1 MREECG
7 GDACHKYR
15 MARLR
20 RIVVPGCPHHVTARG
35 NRREPIFFEDGDQD
49 IYCDMLAEQ
58 MRKAEVEVWAYCLM
72 PNHVHLILCPRD
84 TNSLARA
91 LGAARKRWA
100 NFINGRGRWRGHL
113 FDGRF
118 ASVAMD
124 ESHLISAVRYV
135 ALNPVRARLAARAED
150 WNWSSARAHL
160 AGADDGLVSVKPL
173 LDRVKDFV
181 ALIADESDD
190 AGFAALRAAEQT
202 GRPLGTED
210 FISGLERIL
219 GRPIAR
225 RAPGRK
231 PKQPP
236 RDQLEL
242 I

>member
-1 MREECG
+1 
-7 GDACHKYR
+7 
-15 MARLR
+15 MARLP
-20 RIVVPGCPHHVTARG
+20 RIVVPGYPHHVTARG

-49 IYCDMLAEQ
+49 IYCDILAEQ
-58 MRKAEVEVWAYCLM
+58 VRKAGVEVWAYCLM
-72 PNHVHLILCPRD
+72 PNHVHLVLCPRD
-84 TNSLARA
+84 EDGLARA
-91 LGAARKRWA
+91 LGAAHKRWA

-124 ESHLISAVRYV
+124 EAHLIACVRYV

-150 WNWSSARAHL
+150 WAWSSVRAHL
-160 AGADDGLVSVKPL
+160 DGKDDGLVTVGPVL
-173 LDRVKDFV
+173 ERMKDFA
-181 ALIADESDD
+181 ALLAEPANDS
-190 AGFAALRAAEQT
+190 GFAALRAAEQT
-202 GRPLGTED
+202 GRPLGTAD
-210 FISGLERIL
+210 FIEGLERIL

-236 RDQLEL
+236 GDQPQF

>member
-1 MREECG
+1 
-7 GDACHKYR
+7 
-15 MARLR
+15 MARLP

-35 NRREPIFFEDGDQD
+35 NRREPIFFQDGDQD

-58 MRKAEVEVWAYCLM
+58 MHKAEVEVWAYCLM

-84 TNSLARA
+84 QKGLARA
-91 LGAARKRWA
+91 LGAAHKRWA

-124 ESHLISAVRYV
+124 EGHLVCAVRYV

-150 WNWSSARAHL
+150 WKWSSVRAHL
-160 AGADDGLVSVKPL
+160 ERNDDGLVTVRPV
-173 LDRVKDFV
+173 LDRVKDF
-181 ALIADESDD
+181 ALLIADRTND

-202 GRPLGTED
+202 GRPLGTAD
-210 FISGLERIL
+210 FVVELERIL

-231 PKQPP
+231 PKQRQP
-236 RDQLEL
+236 DQPQLL
-242 I
+242 